1 MRVIAHQTL
10 VKFYLNRPDA
20 KTSIEN
26 WYTKTTSAAWP
37 RVLGA
42 DVKKDFNSVDNVGN
56 QHYVFNLKGNDYR
69 LVVVIKFQIKMVY
82 IRFIGTHNEYDKIDC
97 TNI

>member
-1 MRVIAHQTL
+1 MRVVAHRTL
-10 VKFYLNRPDA
+10 VKFYANRPDA

-26 WYTKTTSAAWP
+26 WYIKTTSAGWHSF
-37 RVLGA
+37 A
-42 DVKKDFNSVDNVGN
+42 DVKKDFNSVDSVGN

-69 LVVVIKFQIKMVY
+69 LVVVIKFQIQMVY
-82 IRFIGTHNEYDKIDC
+82 IRFIGTHSEYNKIDC

>member
-1 MRVIAHQTL
+1 MRVIAHRTL
-10 VKFYLNRPDA
+10 VEFYSNRPDS
-20 KTSIEN
+20 KTAIEN
-26 WYTKTTSAAWP
+26 WYTKTTSSGWQSF
-37 RVLGA
+37 A
-42 DVKKDFNSVDNVGN
+42 DVKKDFNSVDSVGN